1 MEASSGLVTL
11 MPISSNEDNHSN
23 TDMFN
28 YEQMR
33 QQQQQHH
40 LHNQQSYSLES
51 YDMKP
56 NIVVSAADTDTEIKH
71 ERKTNKLLSKSSIK
85 KENSVGTYTKKI
97 EKASKK
103 SKKNAKHVDVKALMN
118 SSLTEYDL
126 YNAAQH
132 NESGFGGTD
141 KGNMNSSSDGDDKH
155 DMSMNSSIYSS
166 HFIPLILLCV
176 LMI

>member
-11 MPISSNEDNHSN
+11 MPISSNEDNHST

-33 QQQQQHH
+33 QQQQHY
-40 LHNQQSYSLES
+40 LHNQQSYPVES

-56 NIVVSAADTDTEIKH
+56 NIVISAADTAAETKQD
-71 ERKTNKLLSKSSIK
+71 RKTSKLLSKSSIK
-85 KENSVGTYTKKI
+85 KENSVGACTKKI

-103 SKKNAKHVDVKALMN
+103 SKKNAKHVNVKALMN
-118 SSLTEYDL
+118 SSLTEYDV
-126 YNAAQH
+126 YNAGQY

-141 KGNMNSSSDGDDKH
+141 KGNLNSSSDGDDKH
-155 DMSMNSSIYSS
+155 DMSMNSSTCSS
-166 HFIPLILLCV
+166 HFMPLIFLCV
-176 LMI
+176 LMIY